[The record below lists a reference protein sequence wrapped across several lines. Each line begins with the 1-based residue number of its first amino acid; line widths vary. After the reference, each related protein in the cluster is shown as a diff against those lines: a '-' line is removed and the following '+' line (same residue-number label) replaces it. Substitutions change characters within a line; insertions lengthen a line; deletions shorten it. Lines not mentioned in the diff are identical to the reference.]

1 MIDSRQSVP
10 GVVLE
15 SRKKAEWL
23 PLGTSDS
30 GRPPAGRPLSFVRLA
45 TQFEN
50 AGDCLINRELVR
62 LLSERGDLCLD
73 VGRCPADFAR
83 QVAAGTAGGL
93 LHSVRRGFYIQM
105 LLARLRGRRC
115 LWFLTPGA
123 VSGGCKASGRLS
135 RWVRDLP
142 LLWASMLGVRICQI
156 GVSFGGMSADHL
168 SVWRRRR
175 KYLSVLSPRDT
186 ISVEYLERCGLRCD
200 GCVPDLAFNLFVR
213 DGASGEGPA
222 GLQGTAGFSFRTDQY
237 PGQAEEVAGLA
248 RAICHAAGR
257 EMRWIPVVQ
266 VARDL
271 PGMETLRATLHGCGV
286 SVAPVLE
293 CHHDLEYCFR
303 IYRGVSPVVSNRL
316 HVLLM
321 AASQGSRI
329 LAVAGG
335 PTGSKIEGVFRDL
348 GMSEALVDPR
358 FLERIRARDLA
369 GYAVEGRAQRARL
382 ARAFDTLCSG
392 AGVAGR
398 RTGLYVDAE
407 SAECADPSGR
417 R

>member
-1 MIDSRQSVP
+1 MMDNGESLP

-15 SRKKAEWL
+15 SRNRSER
-23 PLGTSDS
+23 PPPVISDS
-30 GRPPAGRPLSFVRLA
+30 GRPPAGRPLSFFRLA

-73 VGRCPADFAR
+73 VGRCPANFAR
-83 QVAAGTAGGL
+83 QVASGKAGGR
-93 LHSVRRGFYIQM
+93 LHSATGGFYLQM

-123 VSGGCKASGRLS
+123 VSGECTASGRLG
-135 RWVRDLP
+135 RWIRDLP
-142 LLWASMLGVRICQI
+142 LLWASMLGVRIYQI

-186 ISVEYLERCGLRCD
+186 VSVEYLERGGLRCD
-200 GCVPDLAFNLFVR
+200 GCVPDLAFNLFVG
-213 DGASGEGPA
+213 DGASGKGPA
-222 GLQGTAGFSFRTDQY
+222 EVQGTAGFSFRTDQY
-237 PGQAEEVAGLA
+237 PEQAEDVAGLA
-248 RAICHAAGR
+248 RALCHAAGP
-257 EMRWIPVVQ
+257 EVRWIPVVQ

-271 PGMETLRATLHGCGV
+271 PGMEIMRAKLHACGV
-286 SVAPVLE
+286 SVAPVTE
-293 CHHDLEYCFR
+293 CHHDLECCFR
-303 IYRGVSPVVSNRL
+303 SYRGVSPVVSNRL

-329 LAVAGG
+329 LAVTGG

-348 GMSEALVDPR
+348 GMSQALVDPR
-358 FLERIRARDLA
+358 CVERIRAHDLA

-392 AGVAGR
+392 AGWR
-398 RTGLYVDAE
+398 RDEPG
-407 SAECADPSGR
+407 
-417 R
+417 

>member
-1 MIDSRQSVP
+1 MIDSRESVP

-15 SRKKAEWL
+15 SRKMAEWL
-23 PLGTSDS
+23 PLGISDS

-83 QVAAGTAGGL
+83 QVASGTAGGL
-93 LHSVRRGFYIQM
+93 LHSGRRGFYLQM

-123 VSGGCKASGRLS
+123 VSGGCKGSGRLS

-156 GVSFGGMSADHL
+156 GVSFGDMSADHL

-186 ISVEYLERCGLRCD
+186 VSVEYLERCGLRCD
-200 GCVPDLAFNLFVR
+200 GCVPDLAFNLFVG

-237 PGQAEEVAGLA
+237 PEQAEEVAGLA

-257 EMRWIPVVQ
+257 EVRWIPVVQ

-293 CHHDLEYCFR
+293 CHHDLECCFR

-348 GMSEALVDPR
+348 GMSEALVNPR

-392 AGVAGR
+392 AGWR
-398 RTGLYVDAE
+398 RDEPGLNALT
-407 SAECADPSGR
+407 
-417 R
+417 